1 MFTCMHSPLFNSI
14 LCVLYIMYIL
24 VKQSSLWYIEC
35 HWIRIAY
42 EIFAN
47 TIKHS
52 DNVLLPIIRM
62 SQ

>member
-1 MFTCMHSPLFNSI
+1 
-14 LCVLYIMYIL
+14 MYIL